1 MIDSSPPTVCVLLAT
16 YNGARFLDEQ
26 LASLRGQ
33 TDVEVL
39 IVASDDR
46 SRDATPELLERY
58 ASKGGMHILPPPTQS
73 YGSANRNFL
82 RLVADC
88 PRLDQDYYAFC
99 DQDDIWFAHKLS
111 HSIQMLAA
119 THSDIYSSDVEAFWL
134 DGRAAVIRKSQP
146 QVRFDH
152 MLEAAGPG
160 CTYVLRR
167 DVFLKLREW
176 VTANYAALQS
186 VRVHDWLIY
195 AWARICG
202 MRWFIDPTVTMRYR
216 QHANN
221 EAGANVGWRHAKRRM
236 ADLLDGS
243 FRRDAIKI
251 AEVLQDDS
259 PFTRRLRRLR
269 TRDRLR
275 LALGAGQVRRK
286 SADRW
291 IIRLFFLL
299 SR

>member
-1 MIDSSPPTVCVLLAT
+1 MADSLPTVCVLLAT
-16 YNGARFLDEQ
+16 YNGERYLDEQ

-33 TDVEVL
+33 TGVELV
-39 IVASDDR
+39 VVSSDDL
-46 SRDATPELLERY
+46 SRDRTPEILERY
-58 ASKGGMHILPPPTQS
+58 ASKGGMHVLARPTQS

-82 RLVADC
+82 RLIADC
-88 PRLDQDYYAFC
+88 PRLDLDFYAFC

-111 HSIQMLAA
+111 HSIKMLAE
-119 THSDIYSSDVEAFWL
+119 TRSGIYSSDVEAFWP

-146 QVRFDH
+146 QVRHDH

-167 DVFLKLREW
+167 DVFLQLHEW
-176 VTANYAALQS
+176 VVANYAELQS

-195 AWARICG
+195 AWARLRGI
-202 MRWFIDPTVTMRYR
+202 RWFIDPTVTMRYR

-221 EAGANVGWRHAKRRM
+221 EAGANVGWRHAKRRLSE
-236 ADLLDGS
+236 LLDGS

-259 PFTRRLRRLR
+259 PFTRRLRRLHA
-269 TRDRLR
+269 RDRLR
-275 LALGAGQVRRK
+275 LMLRAGQMRRK
-286 SADRW
+286 RADRW